1 VQTLRGELAA
11 GTRDPMATKKALA
24 FELTARC
31 HDRESAVAA
40 QARFE
45 REVQGRQRP
54 EEIPEV
60 EIPFAAEY
68 EWLPAVLER
77 AALVK
82 SRGEA
87 IRLIQQGAVRVEGE
101 RITDK
106 DYQLSGLAPAV
117 VQVGKRR
124 YAKIIPHLSPR

>member
-1 VQTLRGELAA
+1 MIVVEVVLRRSHDAIATVDEIIVTGPVTVVQQER
-11 GTRDPMATKKALA
+11 
-24 FELTARC
+24 
-31 HDRESAVAA
+31 A
-40 QARFE
+40 QSPGFR
-45 REVQGRQRP
+45 
-54 EEIPEV
+54 IPEV